1 MAMLPTSPHDR
12 QSVSIHPL
20 ALVSPESELGT
31 GVTVAAF
38 ATIEAGVT
46 IGENCSVGSGSVIK
60 TGVTIG
66 DHNEICEHAVIGG
79 QPQHTARPETV
90 GRIVIGNHNV
100 FREGVSIHR
109 ALKPDGQTTVGDHNY
124 LMAGAHLGHDTHLG
138 NNCVFANNSLAGGH
152 VVIEDHAFVSGAVAI
167 HQFCR
172 VGQFSMI
179 GGHARVVQDVPPFM
193 LIDGQS
199 GSIVGL
205 NTIGLRRAGYPA
217 DELTE
222 LKAAYRAI
230 YRRGLSWT
238 EVLETLKTEFTT
250 GLASHLHTFLAQGRR
265 GFVQERRSPPSS
277 TSTLRLVSASAVEGL
292 RRALL

>member
-1 MAMLPTSPHDR
+1 M
-12 QSVSIHPL
+12 SIHPL
-20 ALVSPESELGT
+20 ALVSPEAELGV

-38 ATIEAGVT
+38 ATIEAGVSLGDYCA
-46 IGENCSVGSGSVIK
+46 IGSGAVIK
-60 TGVTIG
+60 TGVSIG
-66 DHNEICEHAVIGG
+66 CNNEIGEHSVIGG

-90 GRIVIGNHNV
+90 GTIAIGDHNV
-100 FREGVSIHR
+100 FREGVTIHR
-109 ALKPDGQTTVGDHNY
+109 ALKPDGQTRVGDHNY

-152 VVIEDHAFVSGAVAI
+152 VVIEDRSFVSGAVAI

-205 NTIGLRRAGYPA
+205 NTIGL
-217 DELTE
+217 ES
-222 LKAAYRAI
+222 
-230 YRRGLSWT
+230 RGCS
-238 EVLETLKTEFTT
+238 E
-250 GLASHLHTFLAQGRR
+250 
-265 GFVQERRSPPSS
+265 SS
-277 TSTLRLVSASAVEGL
+277 GQ
-292 RRALL
+292 